1 MTATPTEI
9 TVLHFP
15 DGWWRIVTGGARQ
28 GRYQYRVDAEEAALG
43 LAARLAKAGHAV
55 RVFVQ
60 QPFGELVLLQTA

>member
-1 MTATPTEI
+1 MSDKPTEI
-9 TVLHFP
+9 TVLRFP
-15 DGWWRIVTGGARQ
+15 DGWWRLVTAGTQ
-28 GRYQYRVDAEEAALG
+28 KGRFQYRVDAEEAALG